1 MKQIQIGGLVSFTTI
16 DFPGKLAAVLFL
28 CGCPFRCA
36 YCSNPH
42 LIPLGEGQYDPDKVF
57 DWIQNRIGKL
67 EGIVFSGG
75 EALMQADATIDYM
88 RRVRDLS
95 FAIGLHTNG
104 FYPEALKKVSDIVDW
119 VGMDF
124 KATRARYK
132 DLTGLDVAYDRLIES
147 LQYWVSTGRGLE
159 VRTTCDPKFV
169 SKEDLL
175 EIAQIASNMGV
186 KNFAVQKYTPYHE
199 CDCDKCGCHDES
211 HDGIPHEQT
220 TDAERNQFFVDA
232 ELKQKINS
240 LFENVT
246 WRDQ

>member
-42 LIPLGEGQYDPDKVF
+42 LIPVNEGEYDPDKVF
-57 DWIQNRIGKL
+57 DWIKARVGRL

-75 EALMQADATIDYM
+75 EALMQSDATIDYM
-88 RRVRDLS
+88 RRVRELGFS
-95 FAIGLHTNG
+95 IGLHTNG
-104 FYPEALKKVSDIVDW
+104 FYPDLLRKVSDIVDW
-119 VGMDF
+119 VGLDF

-132 DLTGLDVAYDRLIES
+132 DLTGLDIAYDRMIES
-147 LQYWVSTGRGLE
+147 LQYWMSTGRGLE
-159 VRTTCDPKFV
+159 VRTTADPCFV
-169 SKEDLL
+169 SKDDLL
-175 EIAQIASNMGV
+175 EIAQIASFMGV
-186 KNFAVQKYTPYHE
+186 KNFAVQKYSPYHE
-199 CDCDKCGCHDES
+199 CDCHSES
-211 HDGIPHEQT
+211 HNGIPHPQT
-220 TDAERNQFFVDA
+220 TDADRMQFFTDA

-240 LFENVT
+240 LFENVV